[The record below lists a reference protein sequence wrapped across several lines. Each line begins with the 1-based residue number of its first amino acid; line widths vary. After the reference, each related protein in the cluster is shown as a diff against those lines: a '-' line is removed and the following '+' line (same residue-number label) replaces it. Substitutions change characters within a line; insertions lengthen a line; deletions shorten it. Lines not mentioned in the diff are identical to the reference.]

1 MNQVV
6 ALMETAGPLAAA
18 GGGAVYA
25 RERHPRVYWSTVGLP
40 LTVARIRHDWAETM
54 EACGLSAE
62 PPMWRVIAAR
72 RGEAEIKP
80 TAPKLRGLTA
90 STMGL
95 RLRLR
100 LPRGLATEDMTNAA
114 ENLRHAWQV
123 HSVHVSEV
131 RPGIIDLRITGFDVL
146 RRVVL
151 PARVVAKSTS
161 PVRVPV
167 ALGDDGRVV
176 VRDYRRAPHA
186 LALGATDSG
195 KSMYARNLFHGLAG
209 QPVAL
214 AGIDC
219 KGTEQAPF
227 APRLSALAMDPDV
240 ALELLR
246 VLVTEME
253 ARFDLIRSY
262 MGIPSS
268 VPGSDIT
275 ADIWGLPAK
284 IRPVPIVVI
293 VDEIAE
299 LFLGTS
305 TAQKA
310 RSAETVTLL
319 IRLAQLA
326 RSAGIYLEIMGQ
338 RFGAELGKGATLLRS
353 QLTNRVVHRVN
364 DIETAKMGLGDV
376 SEEGAKAATRISPDL
391 PGMAIIGDTSGHWQR
406 IRTPYRSLSETAARC
421 AATAYLVPDLPALD
435 AFRPVPAVRP
445 VAPEDASVYVA
456 GPVPP

>member
-1 MNQVV
+1 MGTPMV
-6 ALMETAGPLAAA
+6 AAT
-18 GGGAVYA
+18 GGALYA
-25 RERHPRVYWSTVGLP
+25 REHAPRLYWSTVGLP
-40 LTVARIRHDWAETM
+40 ITLARIRHDWAETM
-54 EACGLSAE
+54 DACGLSAE
-62 PPMWRVIAAR
+62 PPMWKVFAAR
-72 RGEAEIKP
+72 QGQADTLVKP
-80 TAPKLRGLTA
+80 NPPKLRGITA

-100 LPRGLATEDMTNAA
+100 LPRGLATEDMSNAA
-114 ENLRHAWQV
+114 EALRHAWQV
-123 HSVHVSEV
+123 HSVHVIEV

-146 RRVVL
+146 RNVVL

-176 VRDYRRAPHA
+176 VRDYRRSPHA

-195 KSMYARNLFHGLAG
+195 KSMYARNLFHGLSG

-214 AGIDC
+214 VGIDC
-219 KGTEQAPF
+219 KQGLEQAPF
-227 APRLSALAMDPDV
+227 APRLSALATDPDV

-246 VLVTEME
+246 VLVAEME
-253 ARFDLIRSY
+253 ARFNLIRSY
-262 MGIPSS
+262 MGIPGS
-268 VPGSDIT
+268 VAGSDIT
-275 ADIWGLPAK
+275 ADIWGLPVK

-299 LFLGTS
+299 LFLGSS
-305 TAQKA
+305 TAHKN

-364 DIETAKMGLGDV
+364 DVETAKMGLGDV
-376 SEEGAKAATRISPDL
+376 SEQGVKAATQIDPDL
-391 PGMAIIGDTSGHWQR
+391 PGTAIIGDTSGHWQR
-406 IRTPYRSLSETAARC
+406 IRTPYRSLAETAARC
-421 AATAYLVPDLPALD
+421 AATAHMVPDLPVLD
-435 AFRPVPAVRP
+435 AFRPVPP
-445 VAPEDASVYVA
+445 VPPMAPEDASVYVTEPA
-456 GPVPP
+456 TA